1 MTLPFAEETY
11 RVSQLCDEIRD
22 FLAEAFAS
30 VWVAGEV
37 QRLRPSGRGHLY
49 FELVEKGEGDDVRG
63 KLDAVVWRTDHERVR
78 RLLASTEQRI
88 AEGMTIRCRG
98 DVDFYGPAGR
108 LQLVVRDVDP
118 VFTLGLLE
126 RRRRETL
133 AALVAAGLVERNRA
147 LPFPELPLTVA
158 LITSHGSAAYHDF
171 LATLGASGYG
181 FRVRFIHATV
191 QGREA
196 ERELV
201 AALAAAGRSDADCA
215 VVIRGGGARSDL
227 AVFDGRAVAE
237 AIATAPLPVVTGLG
251 HEIDRA
257 IADLVAHTAVATPTK
272 AAELLIERVARGERA
287 LADLRR
293 ELPRAVRAELAA
305 GRQRLVARRAG
316 GRAGPLPPRRRRRRV
331 SPSRRGAWPA
341 SPAAGC
347 ATPSAARGEISRRFA
362 GLAPLLVARRRGEP
376 EAAAR
381 RLSAA
386 ARGHLREAKAVVAG
400 IGRLAAQLAP
410 ERTLERGY
418 SITRDAAGRLLRR
431 PDEVAAGDL
440 VATRLAGG
448 RLMSRV
454 EEKG

>member
-11 RVSQLCDEIRD
+11 SVSQLCDEIRG
-22 FLAEAFAS
+22 FLGEAFAS
-30 VWVAGEV
+30 LWVAGEV
-37 QRLRPSGRGHLY
+37 ERLRTSGRGHLY
-49 FELVEKGEGDDVRG
+49 FELVEKGERDDIRG

-78 RLLASTEQRI
+78 RLLASTGQRI

-108 LQLVVRDVDP
+108 LQFVVREVDP

-126 RRRRETL
+126 RRWRETL
-133 AALVAAGLVERNRA
+133 AALQAAGLVERNRA

-171 LATLGASGYG
+171 VSTLAASGYG
-181 FRVRFIHATV
+181 FRVLLLHATV
-191 QGREA
+191 QGWQA

-201 AALAAAGRSDADCA
+201 AALGAAGRSGADCA
-215 VVIRGGGARSDL
+215 VLTRGGGARSDL
-227 AVFDGRAVAE
+227 AVFDGRSLAE

-257 IADLVAHTAVATPTK
+257 IADLVAHTAIATPTK

-287 LADLRR
+287 LGDLRR
-293 ELPRAVRAELAA
+293 ELPRAARSELAA
-305 GRQRLVARRAG
+305 GRERLARAERGVELARFRLAAAGARLAEQARGVARLAR
-316 GRAGPLPPRRRRRRV
+316 GRLRDAERRRRDL
-331 SPSRRGAWPA
+331 
-341 SPAAGC
+341 
-347 ATPSAARGEISRRFA
+347 SRRFA
-362 GLAPLLVARRRGEP
+362 GVAPLLVARRRGEP
-376 EAAAR
+376 EVAAR
-381 RLSAA
+381 RLAAA
-386 ARGHLREAKAVVAG
+386 ARGRLREAQVVVAG

-431 PDEVAAGDL
+431 PDEVAVGDCIT
-440 VATRLAGG
+440 TRFAGG
-448 RLMSRV
+448 CLVSWV